1 MVPLKYV
8 SNFRRTLEISL
19 INCEINL
26 ILTWSVNCLLVAGT
40 VANQAPIFTVT
51 DTKLHVPLV
60 TLSTQDNAKLFQE
73 TNSGFKRTIIWNKY
87 QSKITTQA
95 WNQHSDH
102 LIDLSFQGVNS
113 LFVRSYGNIRHW
125 ASYKR
130 YFLPTIEIKDY
141 NRRNES
147 YDQWKKF
154 FWSASKK

>member
-1 MVPLKYV
+1 MLNFKERITGQTGNNGTKNVNIVVPLKYV
-8 SNFRRTLEISL
+8 SNFRRTLGMSL

-60 TLSTQDNAKLFQE
+60 TLSTQDNAKLLQE

-95 WNQHSDH
+95 
-102 LIDLSFQGVNS
+102 
-113 LFVRSYGNIRHW
+113 
-125 ASYKR
+125 
-130 YFLPTIEIKDY
+130 
-141 NRRNES
+141 
-147 YDQWKKF
+147 
-154 FWSASKK
+154 